1 MSRALLI
8 LDTEATRQQAVEWC
22 QKLKPGTR
30 VEFKAPKR
38 SDDQNAKMWAMLTE
52 VSMQVRHHELRLSSE
67 DWKLIFLDALKRENR
82 LVPNLDG
89 NGMVSLGRSSSDLS
103 KAEMSDLIEL
113 IYEYG
118 ARNGVVFKEP
128 ASSQSPGD
136 DAAGAGEV
144 PPEPGAD
151 QSPDEASGG
160 TGDGAVEVA
169 EEPSAAS
176 SPAAGLSD
184 EDRAW
189 LKLIAKMLWAATA
202 VNEQEL
208 LAGTLKGI
216 RENHTPATISQAAK
230 DKGMSIYKKCKLVCF
245 GEASAADTLAEVAMV
260 AGCEA
265 KEIVA

>member
-22 QKLKPGTR
+22 RKLKPGTR

-144 PPEPGAD
+144 SPEPGAD

-176 SPAAGLSD
+176 SPAAGPSKADCIKAFLTT
-184 EDRAW
+184 
-189 LKLIAKMLWAATA
+189 ATDDA
-202 VNEQEL
+202 LTIGERRDL
-208 LAGTLKGI
+208 LAEMVGWWKEAMPNDLPFVKSCLQTADKVVKG
-216 RENHTPATISQAAK
+216 ELTK
-230 DKGMSIYKKCKLVCF
+230 DKAKQYL
-245 GEASAADTLAEVAMV
+245 ETL
-260 AGCEA
+260 
-265 KEIVA
+265 